1 MDDNLKIYNAV
12 KKVPDEAK
20 SAINGGRLKG
30 KTEIN
35 PLWRIKVL
43 TEQFGPVE
51 LDGITRLLN
60 SGWSRPVRRWLP
72 L

>member
-20 SAINGGRLKG
+20 SAINGGWLQG

-35 PLWRIKVL
+35 PLRTIKDH
-43 TEQFGPVE
+43 TGQIDP
-51 LDGITRLLN
+51 
-60 SGWSRPVRRWLP
+60 
-72 L
+72 

>member
-30 KTEIN
+30 
-35 PLWRIKVL
+35 P
-43 TEQFGPVE
+43 
-51 LDGITRLLN
+51 
-60 SGWSRPVRRWLP
+60 
-72 L
+72 

>member
-43 TEQFGPVE
+43 TEQFGPC
-51 LDGITRLLN
+51 GI
-60 SGWSRPVRRWLP
+60 G
-72 L
+72 